1 MIGEKLE
8 EYSMLNLLI
17 LFGLRK
23 SKKTKKINQKQ
34 NDVYE
39 DHGNDDVK
47 RITETIQYV
56 LTKH

>member
-1 MIGEKLE
+1 
-8 EYSMLNLLI
+8 MLNLLI

-23 SKKTKKINQKQ
+23 PKKTKKMNQKQ
-34 NDVYE
+34 NDVYK
-39 DHGNDDVK
+39 DQDNDDVK

>member
-1 MIGEKLE
+1 
-8 EYSMLNLLI
+8 MLNLLV

-23 SKKTKKINQKQ
+23 TKKTKEMNQKQ
-34 NDVYE
+34 NDVYKE
-39 DHGNDDVK
+39 QTNDDVK

>member
-1 MIGEKLE
+1 
-8 EYSMLNLLI
+8 MLNLLI

-23 SKKTKKINQKQ
+23 SKITKKMNQKQ
-34 NDVYE
+34 NDVYK
-39 DHGNDDVK
+39 DQGNDDVK